1 MIIYKCHEIQHE
13 ADLGMGLRFIRK
25 HRRYYLHHYAIR
37 DNFDDVIKF
46 NPEGGVVL
54 AYAGRRGISQEV
66 RDHITKLFRS
76 WNSAVEPDWD
86 SYQTGV
92 RKVARKNECI
102 PPGHAQSHGHV
113 RLQGPNRRERMAL
126 G

>member
-86 SYQTGV
+86 SYYQSYLNRYTELRMKPIQTANPKYV
-92 RKVARKNECI
+92 LAD
-102 PPGHAQSHGHV
+102 
-113 RLQGPNRRERMAL
+113 
-126 G
+126 